1 MLDRHDSFSQPLSLR
16 QIMDRLVE
24 HAFVPPPGPAGQ
36 MGSAGGPALA
46 AYEEG
51 DHFVVE
57 AQLPGMKPEDIDV
70 SIERS
75 VLTIRGD
82 MKAEDV
88 QQERN
93 YLIREHRAGRFS
105 RSLRLS
111 ETVDQDAVGA
121 TYEDGVLRL
130 TLPKAERVK
139 AHRVQIEAG
148 DGKSVGGVRGTGQ
161 ATRRSGKSGAS
172 GRTS

>member
-1 MLDRHDSFSQPLSLR
+1 
-16 QIMDRLVE
+16 
-24 HAFVPPPGPAGQ
+24 
-36 MGSAGGPALA
+36 
-46 AYEEG
+46 
-51 DHFVVE
+51 
-57 AQLPGMKPEDIDV
+57 
-70 SIERS
+70 

-88 QQERN
+88 RQERN
-93 YLIREHRAGRFS
+93 YLVREHRAGRFS

-139 AHRVQIEAG
+139 AHRVPIEAG
-148 DGKSVGGVRGTGQ
+148 DRKSVGGVRGSGQ
-161 ATRRSGKSGAS
+161 AARGSGKSGAS